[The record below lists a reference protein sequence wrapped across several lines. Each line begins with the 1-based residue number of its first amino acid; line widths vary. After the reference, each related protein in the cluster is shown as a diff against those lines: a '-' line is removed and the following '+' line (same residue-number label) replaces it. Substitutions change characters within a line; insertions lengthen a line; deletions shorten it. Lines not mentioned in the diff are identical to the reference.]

1 MTHIRTKPK
10 SVYKKSRHN
19 PSHSS
24 DSSNSSPVH
33 GQQDHHSSPS
43 PLNAFYKSGPAFGLN
58 PPVQTKVEVGKAN
71 DPYER
76 EADRVSDHVKAG
88 MPAPAISKLP
98 AGGLS
103 HSPQRKENTEEKKE
117 PPVQKKEEEKKE
129 PPVQKKEEEK
139 KEPPVQKK
147 EEEKKEPPIQKKEEE
162 KKEPPIQKKEE
173 EKKEPPVQKKEE
185 EKKEPPVQKKEEEK
199 KEEPVQKEAASGG
212 SSHTSH
218 GAEAASHAINSKG
231 PGSPLSPSTQNALES
246 SMGTDLSHVRV
257 HNDNKANDA
266 ARALDARAF
275 THQNDIWLGKG
286 ASPDDVGLM
295 AHEAAH
301 VVQQTGAVQRK
312 IVQRDGTP
320 GAPAAAPA
328 PAASTA
334 VGGTEKKYTGPE
346 GSVDTE
352 KNPVELRLA
361 KLKVPD
367 VKLPFGVKS
376 PLPKKTD
383 DKRPQDQIA
392 KWETE
397 ARSGSGVEDKLKT
410 KLTEDKSPKTTKSGQ
425 PIYFLKLKGEDN
437 YVIGN
442 QTAIKNRCLR
452 PFWTKS
458 GTRMFYDVDHQRE
471 LQLGGDHD
479 AKSNMWLL
487 ESEAN
492 RDSGRAI
499 KDSRN
504 ASVQKLIDAAVK
516 KNVWTTAP
524 SVEEARRNY
533 DIYAD
538 KLEGGLPIK
547 GQPGQTW
554 KMDDIRDKGL
564 PVDGLKA
571 LSKKEIEK
579 AGLTGSP
586 DQLAIFTSETGG
598 GVRKIP
604 WEEGKKEATV
614 SFPFGKNFYVNKV
627 TYNKGSGGTISG
639 LAFRA
644 EEMQTKVLASSP
656 LTFDFAESDAVDY
669 GGFISQASVTR
680 AAQSALKLH
689 GLSPIQIANAELN
702 PDKGIVAKGKV
713 LPTVPLIKDIGIDL
727 VIDGGNVYLSKTFS
741 TGDFKFPG
749 PIKVTDSSIEIFA
762 GTQGIGVNGVLSFEV
777 ERVGKGKLKGTASAG
792 GAGGAGFSV
801 GGEFEFD
808 TKLFDEAKI
817 TMDYKNEKFSGSG
830 TLKIGAGKIKGI
842 KSAGIDVKVDGEAW
856 SADGKV
862 TPDIPGIKEGTL
874 SAKYAKEKGF
884 EFAGSLV
891 LADDIPGIKGGS
903 MNATIS
909 QKAGGGGYAL
919 KGSGTLIPKI
929 PGVNTTIK
937 ADYDDGA
944 FSAEGTVAYE
954 KGMLKGSITLGV
966 TNRPVGEGGKPA
978 GEPTKKLTA
987 FGGGTVTIRIAPWL
1001 QGTIGIKL
1009 LPNGEVEVSGTVGLP
1024 SAIDLFPEKKLDKNI
1039 FSINLDIPIVGV
1051 AVAGQR
1057 IGIFATIG
1065 GGLDLS
1071 AGIGPGQLRDASLGV
1086 TYNPAHEEDT
1096 KVSGKASFVIPMNAG
1111 LRLFVRGALGAGI
1124 PIVSATAGL
1133 EIGGQL
1139 GLAGEAR
1146 ADVSVDWSPAKGLSM
1161 EAMGSIMVEP
1171 KFKFDITGFVKV
1183 EADLLLTTIE
1193 LYSKRWQL
1201 AAFEY
1206 GSGLK
1211 FGVKF
1216 PIKYQEG
1223 KSFDI
1228 SFSDV
1233 EFVYPKIDTDA
1244 LLKDLI
1250 KKIA

>member
-33 GQQDHHSSPS
+33 GQQDHHSNPS

-88 MPAPAISKLP
+88 VPAPAISKLP

-147 EEEKKEPPIQKKEEE
+147 EEEKKEPP
-162 KKEPPIQKKEE
+162 
-173 EKKEPPVQKKEE
+173 VQKKEE
-185 EKKEPPVQKKEEEK
+185 EKKEPSVQKKEEEK

-246 SMGTDLSHVRV
+246 SMGTDLSNVRV

-320 GAPAAAPA
+320 GAPAAPAAAPA
-328 PAASTA
+328 GNTSVLTSDNGTIDTVNKKISIPAISLSKKGGKSTSVPKPLIIPKA
-334 VGGTEKKYTGPE
+334 PSRPSDQRDKWRNEVKGAGVNKK
-346 GSVDTE
+346 
-352 KNPVELRLA
+352 
-361 KLKVPD
+361 
-367 VKLPFGVKS
+367 
-376 PLPKKTD
+376 
-383 DKRPQDQIA
+383 
-392 KWETE
+392 
-397 ARSGSGVEDKLKT
+397 VEDKLPD
-410 KLTEDKSPKTTKSGQ
+410 DKAIPSPTGEK
-425 PIYFLKLKGEDN
+425 IFYLKLLQQKSFI
-437 YVIGN
+437 IGN
-442 QTAIKNRCLR
+442 RESV
-452 PFWTKS
+452 KS
-458 GTRMFYDVDHQRE
+458 QVVLPNWSPVGANCQFDVDHIRE
-471 LQLGGDHD
+471 MQLGGENVLSNYQLLD
-479 AKSNMWLL
+479 A
-487 ESEAN
+487 ETN
-492 RDSGRAI
+492 RSSGS
-499 KDSRN
+499 K
-504 ASVQKLIDAAVK
+504 
-516 KNVWTTAP
+516 
-524 SVEEARRNY
+524 
-533 DIYAD
+533 
-538 KLEGGLPIK
+538 IK
-547 GQPGQTW
+547 GEITKRIREAIAPHVGAGKQWTKAPNP
-554 KMDDIRDKGL
+554 DDIRSTYNEIKFENVTDDLDVKG
-564 PVDGLKA
+564 PDISWSVKQVNEDGAHLEA
-571 LSKKEIEK
+571 LEILDATKVEEYK
-579 AGLTGSP
+579 LRGSP
-586 DQLAIFTSETGG
+586 TQLALYMSAAAGAPKKVKWDPAGGNSQSFNKENWEGIKGFDLTNITYQTG
-598 GVRKIP
+598 
-604 WEEGKKEATV
+604 T
-614 SFPFGKNFYVNKV
+614 
-627 TYNKGSGGTISG
+627 GGTITGNVFNKNKTISG
-639 LAFRA
+639 GSLT
-644 EEMQTKVLASSP
+644 MQLEDVQGVPYTARINASS
-656 LTFDFAESDAVDY
+656 LR
-669 GGFISQASVTR
+669 GKMR
-680 AAQSALKLH
+680 NLLSAKKA
-689 GLSPIQIANAELN
+689 SPIEIFDADFLENGLDARGVINTTLPFLKGAKIDIQITGS
-702 PDKGIVAKGKV
+702 DVMF
-713 LPTVPLIKDIGIDL
+713 
-727 VIDGGNVYLSKTFS
+727 SKTFS
-741 TGDFKFPG
+741 SSDFSFPG
-749 PIKVTDSSIEIFA
+749 PVKITNADLTFAA
-762 GTQGIGVNGVLSFEV
+762 GTLGLQVSGEVAFEI
-777 ERVGKGKLKGTASAG
+777 ERVGKGKLGAVASSGTGEG
-792 GAGGAGFSV
+792 GSV
-801 GGEFEFD
+801 ELHGEFEFD

-817 TMDYKNEKFSGSG
+817 TMDYKNNKFSGTG
-830 TLKIGAGKIKGI
+830 TLKIGTGKIKGI
-842 KSAGIDVKVDGEAW
+842 KSASIDVKVDGESW

-884 EFAGSLV
+884 EFGGSLV
-891 LADDIPGIKGGS
+891 LADNIPGIKGGS
-903 MNATIS
+903 MNATLTQIS
-909 QKAGGGGYAL
+909 GGQGYAL

-929 PGVNTTIK
+929 PGVNTTIT
-937 ADYDDGA
+937 AQYDDGA

-966 TNRPVGEGGKPA
+966 TNLPVGEGGKPA

-987 FGGGTVTIRIAPWL
+987 YGGGTVTIRIAPWL

-1024 SAIDLFPEKKLDKNI
+1024 SAIDIFPEKKLDKNI

-1223 KSFDI
+1223 KPFDI